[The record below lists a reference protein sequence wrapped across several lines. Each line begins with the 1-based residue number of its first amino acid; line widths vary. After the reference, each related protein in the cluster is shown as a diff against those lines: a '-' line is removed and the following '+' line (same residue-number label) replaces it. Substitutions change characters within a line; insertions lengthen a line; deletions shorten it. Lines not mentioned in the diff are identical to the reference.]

1 MPQVK
6 ISGSYNPT
14 PYDYDGMHSF
24 QSRSNDG
31 FGGRMNDKVNAA
43 LRNFYTTNKL
53 NPTITAINVIMDDTN
68 WVVKWEVLINE
79 SKDGK
84 AYVGL
89 TSRGGAGS
97 IDYVDGFYGAPGQY
111 KKKVEGLKG
120 ELGDPKLEVKQIY
133 DFIFIPTKPGEV
145 KKVRQIFG
153 IYTNPKR
160 YPPFATSPQNS
171 TGTIIDSTTNKP
183 IQGIKIEKTIPLAN
197 IPDNTRI
204 NPSYNLINLD
214 PPKF

>member
-1 MPQVK
+1 MPQERVT
-6 ISGSYNPT
+6 GSYNPA

-24 QSRSNDG
+24 QSRREDG

-43 LRNFYTTNKL
+43 LKNFYTTNKL
-53 NPTITAINVIMDDTN
+53 NPTITAIYVEMSDIK
-68 WVVKWEVLINE
+68 WEVKWEVLIEE

-89 TSRGGAGS
+89 TSRGGAGGAA
-97 IDYVDGFYGAPGQY
+97 YVDGNSGAPGQY
-111 KKKVEGLKG
+111 KKKVEGLKD
-120 ELGDPKLEVKQIY
+120 ELGDPGLEVKQVK
-133 DFIFIPTKPGEV
+133 DFVFIPTKKVGW
-145 KKVRQIFG
+145 KVRQIFG

-171 TGTIIDSTTNKP
+171 TGTVIDSTTNKP
-183 IQGIKIEKTIPLAN
+183 IQGIKIEKVIPPAN
-197 IPDNTRI
+197 TPDNTKV
-204 NPSYNLINLD
+204 NPSYNLINSD